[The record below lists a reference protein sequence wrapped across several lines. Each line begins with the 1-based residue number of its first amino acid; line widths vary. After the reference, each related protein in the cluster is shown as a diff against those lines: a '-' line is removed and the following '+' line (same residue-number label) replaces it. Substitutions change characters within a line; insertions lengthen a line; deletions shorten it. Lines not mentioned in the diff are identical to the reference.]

1 MVKNIDTK
9 RRAST
14 RAARVVETGSKNDLT
29 GLKDRLLGEL
39 LRETHSGA
47 LKSRYHWAAED
58 AAALAFMTPCP
69 ALFFPLLLAEKAEA
83 AREWVRRQESIRLR
97 AWGSE
102 GNQNAEMSRS
112 E

>member
-9 RRAST
+9 RRTPIRTA
-14 RAARVVETGSKNDLT
+14 RAVPTGSINDLT

-39 LRETHSGA
+39 LRGTHSRA
-47 LKSRYHWAAED
+47 LQSRYQWAAED

-69 ALFFPLLLAEKAEA
+69 ALFFPALLAEKAEV

-97 AWGSE
+97 AWGTE
-102 GNQNAEMSRS
+102 GAQNLEMSRS

>member
-9 RRAST
+9 RRASI
-14 RAARVVETGSKNDLT
+14 RAAGPAETGSKNDLT

-39 LRETHSGA
+39 LRGTHNRA
-47 LKSRYHWAAED
+47 LRSRYQWAAED

-69 ALFFPLLLAEKAEA
+69 ALFFPALLAEKAEA

-102 GNQNAEMSRS
+102 GIQNAEMSRS